1 MLGLFRTSTAKPE
14 EAKGENKGE
23 APAADGEEAKVRT
36 RSLVAGGKAKKSPIL
51 TRSRAAKGEEVV
63 CGNPPSVTY

>member
-1 MLGLFRTSTAKPE
+1 MLSLFRTPTAKPE

-36 RSLVAGGKAKKSPIL
+36 RYLRRRVPFSPRAGQRKVKK
-51 TRSRAAKGEEVV
+51 
-63 CGNPPSVTY
+63 